1 MELDEIEN
9 VLCEEEEGWGGEG
22 EEMFIRTNL
31 WNKGL
36 ISADRNNKATL
47 PLTIPC
53 SIQVVCKGSV
63 LSNISNAIRRLTGS
77 RFRHPW
83 TLPIMIL
90 DANESR
96 LFLIC

>member
-1 MELDEIEN
+1 
-9 VLCEEEEGWGGEG
+9 
-22 EEMFIRTNL
+22 MFIRTNL

-63 LSNISNAIRRLTGS
+63 LSNISNCYSEANGEL
-77 RFRHPW
+77 
-83 TLPIMIL
+83 LPAPVDPPFYDSGRERVAPIL
-90 DANESR
+90 NLLNWR
-96 LFLIC
+96 GKLIVAF